1 MDYIR
6 QMSAFIDRSAAVSLS
21 ASSYALYL
29 QLFGVNNKRRWAEWF
44 EASNAHLE
52 TVTGL
57 TSKTIQKA
65 RQELINK
72 GFISV
77 QFGDRRIPTQYHI
90 IRLGEKLPYNGSSDE
105 SLGEKLPYNGSSDES
120 LGEKFPQ
127 KDEVLGEKLPQREV
141 SLGEKFPYKDNVLGE
156 KFPQKDEVLGESLGE
171 VLGEVIG
178 EKFPQNDPA
187 EPTVSTDSEPPK
199 TKTKTKTNNNK
210 QQQQYIP
217 RACAREDELPQPH
230 SRDKPDDDLGEVMR
244 TFSDNIHPV
253 TGAIEADKLA
263 DLYDTYGAK
272 WVIAAIT
279 EAVECGGRNLR
290 YISAILERWQRD
302 GFKTQRNQKG
312 AMTSG
317 TGEGDHSADVSAAET
332 PWIQQL
338 REWEERKRNSP
349 RPWDIQPPAGGD
361 RDAPGGDHP
370 DRGRAG

>member
-21 ASSYALYL
+21 ASSYAIYL
-29 QLFGVNNKRRWAEWF
+29 QLFGLNNKRRWAEWF
-44 EASNAHLE
+44 EASNALLE

-65 RQELINK
+65 RQELIEK

-77 QFGDRRIPTQYHI
+77 QLGDRRIPTQYHI
-90 IRLGEKLPYNGSSDE
+90 IRLGEKIPYNGGSDA
-105 SLGEKLPYNGSSDES
+105 SLGEKFPQKDDVLGEKFPQREES

-127 KDEVLGEKLPQREV
+127 K
-141 SLGEKFPYKDNVLGE
+141 
-156 KFPQKDEVLGESLGE
+156 EVLGESLGE

-187 EPTVSTDSEPPK
+187 EPTASTDSEPPK
-199 TKTKTKTNNNK
+199 TKTETKTNNNK
-210 QQQQYIP
+210 QQQQQYIP

>member
-29 QLFGVNNKRRWAEWF
+29 QLFGLNNKRRWAEWF
-44 EASNAHLE
+44 EASNAFLE

-65 RQELINK
+65 RQELIEK

-77 QFGDRRIPTQYHI
+77 QLGDRRIPTQYHI
-90 IRLGEKLPYNGSSDE
+90 IRLGEKLPYNGNSDE
-105 SLGEKLPYNGSSDES
+105 SLGE
-120 LGEKFPQ
+120 
-127 KDEVLGEKLPQREV
+127 VI
-141 SLGEKFPYKDNVLGE
+141 GEKFPYKDNVLGE
-156 KFPQKDEVLGESLGE
+156 KFPQKEVLGESLGE

-178 EKFPQNDPA
+178 EKFPQKDAA
-187 EPTVSTDSEPPK
+187 EPTASMDSEPPK

-217 RACAREDELPQPH
+217 RACAREDEPQPPH

-272 WVIAAIT
+272 WVIAAIA

-302 GFKTQRNQKG
+302 GFKTQRKTKG
-312 AMTSG
+312 AVADG
-317 TGEGDHSADVSAAET
+317 AGERDHSADVSADET

>member
-6 QMSAFIDRSAAVSLS
+6 QMSAFIDHSAAVSLS

-105 SLGEKLPYNGSSDES
+105 SLGEK
-120 LGEKFPQ
+120 
-127 KDEVLGEKLPQREV
+127 
-141 SLGEKFPYKDNVLGE
+141 
-156 KFPQKDEVLGESLGE
+156 FPQKDEVLGES
-171 VLGEVIG
+171 LGEVIG

-361 RDAPGGDHP
+361 RDAPGGDHT

>member
-6 QMSAFIDRSAAVSLS
+6 QMGAFIDRSAAVSLS

-29 QLFGVNNKRRWAEWF
+29 QLFGINNKRRWAEWF

-65 RQELINK
+65 RQELIEK

-77 QFGDRRIPTQYHI
+77 RFGDRRIPTKYHI
-90 IRLGEKLPYNGSSDE
+90 VCLGEKLPYNGGLE
-105 SLGEKLPYNGSSDES
+105 
-120 LGEKFPQ
+120 
-127 KDEVLGEKLPQREV
+127 
-141 SLGEKFPYKDNVLGE
+141 
-156 KFPQKDEVLGESLGE
+156 ESLGE

-178 EKFPQNDPA
+178 EKFPQKDPA
-187 EPTVSTDSEPPK
+187 EPTASMDSELPK

-217 RACAREDELPQPH
+217 RACAREDEHPQPH
-230 SRDKPDDDLGEVMR
+230 SRDKLDEESFGRIVRMYE
-244 TFSDNIHPV
+244 DNIHPL
-253 TGAIEADKLA
+253 TGMIDRDILS
-263 DLYDTYGAK
+263 DLCSSYPEN
-272 WVIAAIT
+272 WIAEAIT
-279 EAVECGGRNLR
+279 EAVKSNVRRIR
-290 YISAILERWQRD
+290 YIEAILESWKRD
-302 GFKTQRNQKG
+302 GFKTQRKTKG
-312 AMTSG
+312 AVTSG

-338 REWEERKRNSP
+338 REWEERKRTSP
-349 RPWDIQPPAGGD
+349 RPWDVQPPAGGN
-361 RDAPGGDHP
+361 RDAPGGDHT

>member
-29 QLFGVNNKRRWAEWF
+29 QLFGLNNKRRWAEWF
-44 EASNAHLE
+44 EASNALLE

-65 RQELINK
+65 RQELIEK

-90 IRLGEKLPYNGSSDE
+90 IRLGEKIPYNGGSDE
-105 SLGEKLPYNGSSDES
+105 SLGEVI
-120 LGEKFPQ
+120 GEKFPQ
-127 KDEVLGEKLPQREV
+127 K
-141 SLGEKFPYKDNVLGE
+141 
-156 KFPQKDEVLGESLGE
+156 EVLGESLGE
-171 VLGEVIG
+171 VIGEVIG

-187 EPTVSTDSEPPK
+187 EPTASTDSEPPK

-217 RACAREDELPQPH
+217 RARAREDEPPQPH

-302 GFKTQRNQKG
+302 GFKTQRKQKG
-312 AMTSG
+312 AVADG
-317 TGEGDHSADVSAAET
+317 AGEGDHSADVSADET

-349 RPWDIQPPAGGD
+349 RPWDVQSPAGGN
-361 RDAPGGDHP
+361 RDAPGGDHT

>member
-29 QLFGVNNKRRWAEWF
+29 QLFGLNNKRRWAEWF
-44 EASNAHLE
+44 EASNALLE

-65 RQELINK
+65 RQELIEK
-72 GFISV
+72 GSISV

-90 IRLGEKLPYNGSSDE
+90 IRLGEKIPYNGGSDA
-105 SLGEKLPYNGSSDES
+105 S

-127 KDEVLGEKLPQREV
+127 K
-141 SLGEKFPYKDNVLGE
+141 
-156 KFPQKDEVLGESLGE
+156 EVLGESLGE
-171 VLGEVIG
+171 VLGE
-178 EKFPQNDPA
+178 KFPQKDPA
-187 EPTVSTDSEPPK
+187 EPTASTDSEPPK

-217 RACAREDELPQPH
+217 RACAREDEPQPPH
-230 SRDKPDDDLGEVMR
+230 SRDKPDNNLGEVMR

-253 TGAIEADKLA
+253 TGAIEADKLT

-279 EAVECGGRNLR
+279 EAVECNGRNLR
-290 YISAILERWQRD
+290 YISAILERWKRD
-302 GFKTQRNQKG
+302 GFKTERKTKG
-312 AMTSG
+312 ATTNG
-317 TGEGDHSADVSAAET
+317 AGEGDHSADASADET

-349 RPWDIQPPAGGD
+349 RPWDVQPPAGGD
-361 RDAPGGDHP
+361 RDAPGGDHT